1 MSAIYIGV
9 MTGTSMDGLDLVAAS
24 FDPLKIHATLTLKF
38 EEDLRDQLMAL
49 SLPDDNEIDRMAVAH
64 VSLGKMI
71 GNGVNQLIEDNQLD
85 RSQIKL
91 VMRTSLPNSPI
102 FLWFTIFA
110 VVIWQQMVKVR
121 HWFLRF
127 IKCYFS
133 TTVSIG

>member
-64 VSLGKMI
+64 VALGKMI

-85 RSQIKL
+85 RSQIQAIG
-91 VMRTSLPNSPI
+91 SHGQ
-102 FLWFTIFA
+102 TI
-110 VVIWQQMVKVR
+110 R
-121 HWFLRF
+121 HRPESGSGD
-127 IKCYFS
+127 C
-133 TTVSIG
+133 

>member
-1 MSAIYIGV
+1 MQAKIGMSAIYIGV

-71 GNGVNQLIEDNQLD
+71 GNGVNPSHRLTWSDH
-85 RSQIKL
+85 
-91 VMRTSLPNSPI
+91 SPSSRK
-102 FLWFTIFA
+102 WF
-110 VVIWQQMVKVR
+110 
-121 HWFLRF
+121 
-127 IKCYFS
+127 
-133 TTVSIG
+133 